1 MQNFI
6 IEQETFRFTPKEL
19 FMRKTK
25 KLSALILSAIMLAT
39 GCANN
44 VTPGESTEIKDN
56 SSAVAD
62 DTGTGDSNTDS
73 GNSEPET
80 KSVKDAVKDI
90 KVDTKVKFLA
100 WYNLNDQD
108 IAKTYKELFG
118 VPENIPAGYEK
129 SKTVKS
135 SSGSEST
142 VDDKPFVDVRT
153 ISYAERYSILAKLIQ
168 SDDSPDAFPCEMN
181 FAYNCIDY
189 GSQLMYA
196 PVDDIIDFSLAEFA
210 QYAQAQ
216 QQTTIGKSNYVPVYD
231 TEPLN
236 FLWYRASV
244 IKENGFED
252 PWELYEKNE
261 WTWSKFLEM
270 SQKFTDKENSKYA
283 VDGYNVDMPLWT
295 TTGMALV
302 GLSDGK
308 FKGNFREE
316 KIISAMD
323 YLRLFAPTQKG
334 YRYPREIENSWSPS
348 YSDWADGNTLF
359 FSDGSWRYDN
369 IWQKYKKRNKW
380 SDDEINF
387 VPFPR
392 CDDEQTYYQGVNI
405 NSFVFPKGSK
415 NPEGYKSLIYA
426 CAFAENDAEQK
437 SAVRKKTISE
447 NDWND
452 KLLDRLDKV
461 NSPETFVPV
470 VELKSMFVYQDGLFC
485 GECYINLIT
494 DWCYMN
500 GEDYKK
506 NLEDKT
512 KGGYVTELEKALDE
526 FNQTIK

>member
-1 MQNFI
+1 MKNS
-6 IEQETFRFTPKEL
+6 
-19 FMRKTK
+19 K

-44 VTPGESTEIKDN
+44 VTPGGSTEVKDN

-62 DTGTGDSNTDS
+62 DKGTGNGNTDS
-73 GNSEPET
+73 GNSEPDA

-90 KVDTKVKFLA
+90 KVDTKVKVLA
-100 WYNLNDQD
+100 WYDLNNTD

-118 VPENIPAGYEK
+118 VPENIPAGYEE
-129 SKTVKS
+129 SGAGKT
-135 SSGSEST
+135 GSDGVET
-142 VDDKPFVDVRT
+142 EPFVDIHVT
-153 ISYAERYSILAKLIQ
+153 SYMQRNTDLAKLIQ

-189 GSQLMYA
+189 ESQLMYA

-210 QYAQAQ
+210 KYEQTQK
-216 QQTTIGKSNYVPVYD
+216 QTTVGKSNYVPVYD
-231 TEPLN
+231 TEITNL
-236 FLWYRASV
+236 LWYRASV

-252 PWELYEKNE
+252 PWELYEKDE

-323 YLRLFAPTQKG
+323 YLRRFAPTQKG
-334 YRYPREIENSWSPS
+334 YRYPREIENGGAPS
-348 YSDWADGNTLF
+348 YSEWADGNTLF
-359 FSDGSWRYDN
+359 FSDGSWRYDEN
-369 IWQKYKKRNKW
+369 WRKYKKRNKW

-392 CDDEQTYYQGVNI
+392 FDDEQTYYQGVKI

-426 CAFAENDAEQK
+426 CAFAENDAERK
-437 SAVRKKTISE
+437 STVRKKAISE

-470 VELKSMFVYQDGLFC
+470 VELKSMFVYQDELFC
-485 GECYINLIT
+485 GDCYIDLIT
-494 DWCYMN
+494 DWSYMK

-512 KGGYVTELEKALDE
+512 KGEYVTKLEKALDE
-526 FNQTIK
+526 FNQAIELNLAN

>member
-1 MQNFI
+1 MKNS
-6 IEQETFRFTPKEL
+6 
-19 FMRKTK
+19 K

-44 VTPGESTEIKDN
+44 IMPGGSTEVKDN

-73 GNSEPET
+73 GNSEPDA
-80 KSVKDAVKDI
+80 KSVKDVVKDI
-90 KVDTKVKFLA
+90 KVDTKVKVLL
-100 WYNLNDQD
+100 WYNLNDTD

-118 VPENIPAGYEK
+118 VPKNIPKGYEK

-135 SSGSEST
+135 GSDSENSA
-142 VDDKPFVDVRT
+142 DDKPFVDVHVT
-153 ISYAERYSILAKLIQ
+153 SYAERQTDLARLIQ
-168 SDDSPDAFPCEMN
+168 SDDSPDAYMSEVN

-189 GSQLMYA
+189 ESQLMYT

-210 QYAQAQ
+210 KYEQTQK
-216 QQTTIGKSNYVPVYD
+216 QTTVGKSNFVPVYD
-231 TEPLN
+231 TQLIN
-236 FLWYRASV
+236 LLWYRASV
-244 IKENGFED
+244 IKTSGLED
-252 PWELYEKNE
+252 PWELYEKDE

-270 SQKFTDKENSKYA
+270 CEKFTDKENGKHT
-283 VDGYNVDMPLWT
+283 VDGYNVNVPLWT
-295 TTGMALV
+295 TTGVPLV

-308 FKGNFREE
+308 LNSNFRDE
-316 KIISAMD
+316 KIIKAMD

-348 YSDWADGNTLF
+348 YSDWTDGNTLF
-359 FSDGSWRYDN
+359 FSDGSWRYDD

-387 VPFPR
+387 VPYPR
-392 CDDEQTYYQGVNI
+392 FDDEQTYYQGVNI

-426 CAFAENDAEQK
+426 CAFEANDAGQK
-437 SAVRKKTISE
+437 SIARQKKKSE
-447 NDWND
+447 YDWND

-470 VELKSMFVYQDGLFC
+470 VELEYICIPDISVC
-485 GECYINLIT
+485 GDNYIGQIV
-494 DWCYMN
+494 DWSYMN

-512 KGGYVTELEKALDE
+512 KGKYVTELEKEIKKL
-526 FNQTIK
+526 NQAIELNLAN